1 MAREP
6 SWSIN
11 YQVSPRCF
19 RVTRKPL
26 CRGKEGCWRSEGG
39 NAEER
44 RKGGKDAAPDKSC
57 HATQKQSAMVLARVC
72 RVMHWYRQV
81 IYAYGACRSIRTSRA
96 HACAKPCKRYT
107 CARLWRVHYALRQ
120 IIKQT
125 RGKKR
130 FETNFHIW
138 NISVLQNGT

>member
-11 YQVSPRCF
+11 YRGLAAVFPRDTKASLP
-19 RVTRKPL
+19 RERRLLAERK
-26 CRGKEGCWRSEGG
+26 
-39 NAEER
+39 EETR
-44 RKGGKDAAPDKSC
+44 RKGGKDAATDKSR

-96 HACAKPCKRYT
+96 HACARD
-107 CARLWRVHYALRQ
+107 RVRD
-120 IIKQT
+120 T
-125 RGKKR
+125 RVPGHGVFIMHSGK
-130 FETNFHIW
+130 
-138 NISVLQNGT
+138 S